1 MSVDAKAVS
10 TGKKWL
16 SLDSWAVL
24 TAFVVALL
32 IRAGVFKHVPW

>member
-1 MSVDAKAVS
+1 MSVDTK
-10 TGKKWL
+10 TEKKTNKLL
-16 SLDSWAVL
+16 SLDTWAVL